1 MRVFAKAST
10 RIFLT
15 QDWVFEA
22 KGSTLSNVKN
32 EGISKGASP
41 PFEPSAE
48 PKALY
53 GHAVQVFSLGAIK
66 RVRTS

>member
-15 QDWVFEA
+15 QDWVFEPKA
-22 KGSTLSNVKN
+22 STLSNAKN
-32 EGISKGASP
+32 EGISKGGVP
-41 PFEPSAE
+41 LEPSAE

-53 GHAVQVFSLGAIK
+53 GHAVQGFSLGAIK